1 MGGFIVQKYLEAH
14 QAPAGVLLAST
25 PQRGSFA
32 FNMRLTRR
40 HPWLTTKGLI
50 TGNSLLP
57 VGTPELARESFFSPQ
72 TPESDV
78 VRYAA
83 RLNGE
88 SQRVALDMMLEPEW
102 AAERIHTWLE
112 THDPARESLQSG

>member
-1 MGGFIVQKYLEAH
+1 
-14 QAPAGVLLAST
+14 
-25 PQRGSFA
+25 
-32 FNMRLTRR
+32 MRLTRR
-40 HPWLTTKGLI
+40 HPWLTTKGLF

-88 SQRVALDMMLEPEW
+88 SQRVARHDVD
-102 AAERIHTWLE
+102 AAQTEAGDHAVACFRRGTRPLHSSKGSARSGARLSHRRRDLPRHGPR
-112 THDPARESLQSG
+112 HDA